1 MRNEMKNRKQANSK
15 GYKKQFTK
23 TAKKLHTRNLVR
35 SMRGGYRL

>member
-1 MRNEMKNRKQANSK
+1 MKNRKPANSK

-23 TAKKLHTRNLVR
+23 TAKKTHGKNFVR

>member
-1 MRNEMKNRKQANSK
+1 MKNNRKSANSK

-23 TAKKLHTRNLVR
+23 TASNVNPKNFVK

>member
-1 MRNEMKNRKQANSK
+1 MKLNRKKANSK

-23 TAKKLHTRNLVR
+23 TAMKINKRNFVK

>member
-1 MRNEMKNRKQANSK
+1 MKNNRKRANSR

-23 TAKKLHTRNLVR
+23 TAMKINKRNFVR